1 MTADDLIVT
10 AKDDEGVY
18 DNGLSGK
25 TGHGIDRILNHIGT
39 VLNDRVSRVGVA
51 TLERHGIAITNAVG
65 YLDTALF
72 GLENGQE
79 VELVADDLRA
89 ATRQLDRLI
98 GHVDVEDV
106 LDKVFSSFCLGK

>member
-1 MTADDLIVT
+1 M
-10 AKDDEGVY
+10 
-18 DNGLSGK
+18 
-25 TGHGIDRILNHIGT
+25 
-39 VLNDRVSRVGVA
+39 
-51 TLERHGIAITNAVG
+51 G
-65 YLDTALF
+65 YLDAALL

-89 ATRQLDRLI
+89 ATRQLDQLI